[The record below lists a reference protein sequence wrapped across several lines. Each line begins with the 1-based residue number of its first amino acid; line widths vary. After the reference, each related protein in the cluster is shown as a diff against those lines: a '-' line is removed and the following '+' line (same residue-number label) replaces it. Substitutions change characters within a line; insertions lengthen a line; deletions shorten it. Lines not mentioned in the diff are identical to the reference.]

1 MATAALPT
9 DRLVGRR
16 NRRKEENEVSHISQ
30 MGFIEDADSFIT
42 VKCGCGSILGPAPDP
57 ETALDMAMEHAYHA
71 GLQEGRGD

>member
-1 MATAALPT
+1 M
-9 DRLVGRR
+9 
-16 NRRKEENEVSHISQ
+16 SHISQ